1 MFLLLCNLLHSVWQ
15 SLGPS
20 MLLQTAS
27 FNSLQWLSNMGRIK
41 ASDLFCFRI
50 PPNCQQGGGGGVSKE
65 GFLESQESALTC
77 LKKSQAQCY
86 NPFWVISGWL
96 HLRRKVWH
104 FQSRKSDNLTWFS
117 RQMINKLVMLLCW
130 SSVKIDHLYVSWL
143 PGSTNRFMPLTFWYR
158 VHNYYFSNTVW
169 ALTALNYG
177 REQYVIFL

>member
-50 PPNCQQGGGGGVSKE
+50 PPTGWGRWSVEGGFPGISRVCPNLS
-65 GFLESQESALTC
+65 
-77 LKKSQAQCY
+77 KKSQAQCY